1 MIIRILFIIQEAEGC
16 FNCLLQ
22 RTCLLRHSSQALE
35 AWRTRRFDG
44 GSAERLLLSSE
55 SDALCLEGIIGALRR
70 AYIKSNLKN
79 KSQTTIGDK
88 EEKHLTIIPPLILA
102 YVKSVHRPTM
112 YVFMLFYRIS
122 KIQWYLGSFSSVVLY
137 HMKEAKNL
145 YLMNSALGESIHP
158 SIDGRGYYV
167 ITTTP
172 PHVSRA
178 SDE

>member
-1 MIIRILFIIQEAEGC
+1 MIISILFIIQEAEGY

-44 GSAERLLLSSE
+44 GSPERLLLSSE

-79 KSQTTIGDK
+79 KSQTTIADK

-102 YVKSVHRPTM
+102 YVKEFIGLLCMSSSYFTVFQRFNDIWAHSVPP
-112 YVFMLFYRIS
+112 YCIIWKKQRICTWW
-122 KIQWYLGSFSSVVLY
+122 IGQWGR
-137 HMKEAKNL
+137 A
-145 YLMNSALGESIHP
+145 SILQEGIRL
-158 SIDGRGYYV
+158 S
-167 ITTTP
+167 P
-172 PHVSRA
+172 PHRTRQPGQW
-178 SDE
+178 